1 MSSINFIGL
10 TFLTYSLKLT
20 VHTLPNVKEIAK
32 ICNRLFCHKRKVK
45 ETPVVVIAMG
55 IVPVT

>member
-10 TFLTYSLKLT
+10 TFLNYSLKLT

-32 ICNRLFCHKRKVK
+32 ICTLNFLKIYIKEHLRGKLRRLQL
-45 ETPVVVIAMG
+45 
-55 IVPVT
+55 